1 MKKLSMISILFASL
15 LTACL
20 PATSS
25 STSEDIIIPPLVISK
40 LITGTSSKNNVIE
53 LFNPSNVAIN
63 ASLFTLE
70 FYGNGSLTPTA
81 SIPLMNTILSM
92 DYYIIVSANHD
103 ETTLVENAD
112 VVINTGSLPYNGN
125 DVIELT
131 YQGIASD
138 RIGNIGLDIDYSRS
152 ATFIR
157 TGLKEDYEPTLVFNN
172 LKFIRYLPD
181 LYSAIGSDN
190 HQIKTL
196 EQMMEGPRLESRYL
210 SLPFISPTSST
221 QGGGGVVTTTN
232 TSVADG
238 DTASFAAQGQFGG
251 GSIRYVY
258 INTPEVDGNYVSA
271 EPWGY
276 VASKYNKEY
285 LLKDPATLTIQI
297 QSIPD
302 SALKEVN
309 NRSLGLVWINGHL
322 SQFLIVKEGLSEDVS
337 LTPTSSDLLLSYK
350 DIPYLSFLQV
360 AEANAIE
367 QGWGTKGFPRNPEG
381 ERSPDWNY
389 LAFNGLGALATTQP
403 VWTPHFPIPWRA

>member
-20 PATSS
+20 PATSA
-25 STSEDIIIPPLVISK
+25 STSEDVVIPPLVISK

-53 LFNPSNVAIN
+53 LFNPTEVWMD

-81 SIPLMNTILSM
+81 SIALVNTIDPL
-92 DYYIIVSANHD
+92 DYYVIVSANHD
-103 ETTLVENAD
+103 ETSFVANAD
-112 VVINTGSLPYNGN
+112 LVISTGSLPYNGN

-157 TGLKEDYEPTLVFNN
+157 TGLKEDYQPSLMFNN

-181 LYSAIGSDN
+181 LYSAIGHDN

-196 EQMMEGPRLESRYL
+196 EQMMEGPRIESRYL
-210 SLPFISPTSST
+210 SLPFISASSPN

-232 TSVADG
+232 ISVADG
-238 DTASFAAQGQFGG
+238 DTANFSSSGQFGG
-251 GSIRYVY
+251 GSVRYVY
-258 INTPEVDGNYVSA
+258 INTPEVDGNFVDA

-322 SQFLIVKEGLSEDVS
+322 SQFLIVKEGLSEDVA
-337 LTPTSSDLLLSYK
+337 LTPSPSDLALSYK

-367 QGWGTKGFPRNPEG
+367 QGWGTKGYPRNPEG

-403 VWTPHFPIPWRA
+403 VWTPHYPIPWRI

>member
-1 MKKLSMISILFASL
+1 MKKLSLISILFASL

-25 STSEDIIIPPLVISK
+25 STSENVVIPPLVISK

-53 LFNPSNVAIN
+53 LFNPTEVSMD

-81 SIPLMNTILSM
+81 SIPLVNTIDPL
-92 DYYIIVSANHD
+92 DYYVIVSANHD
-103 ETTLVENAD
+103 QTSLVASAD
-112 VVINTGSLPYNGN
+112 LVISTGSLPYNGN

-138 RIGNIGLDIDYSRS
+138 RIGNIGLDIDFSRFS
-152 ATFIR
+152 TFIR
-157 TGLKEDYEPTLVFNN
+157 TGLKEDYQPSLVFNN

-181 LYSAIGSDN
+181 LYSAIGSDD

-196 EQMMEGPRLESRYL
+196 DQMMEGPRLEARYT
-210 SLPFISPTSST
+210 SLPFVSTTSST

-232 TSVADG
+232 ISVADG
-238 DTASFAAQGQFGG
+238 DTASFSSSGQFGG
-251 GSIRYVY
+251 GSVRYVY
-258 INTPEVDGNYVSA
+258 INTPEVDGNYVDA

-309 NRSLGLVWINGHL
+309 NRSLGLVWVNGHL
-322 SQFLIVKEGLSEDVS
+322 SQFLIVKEGLSEDVA
-337 LTPTSSDLLLSYK
+337 LTPTSSDLALSYK

-367 QGWGTKGFPRNPEG
+367 QGWATKGYPRNPEG

-389 LAFNGLGALATTQP
+389 LAFNGIGALATTQP
-403 VWTPHFPIPWRA
+403 VWTPHYPIPWGI